1 MKYLIKYLK
10 PYLAGIIILLFFVWG
25 QSYVNLIL
33 PDYTAKIVDLGI
45 TAQNLSIIRSEG
57 IKMILFTILGGL
69 FTILIGFSAA
79 KISAGFAK
87 RLREAVFK
95 KIESFSLDEFNL
107 FSSSSLITRA
117 TNDIQ
122 QIQNVLSML
131 LRMSLLAPFMGIGAI
146 VKVYQLAPGMSW
158 ITLTAVGILAA
169 MMTVL
174 FLVAIPKFTIIQKI
188 VDRLGLQIREM
199 LTGIRVIRA
208 YNNDKRQQLKF
219 EKTNTESM
227 NLNIFIS
234 RLMSMMQPVMTLIM
248 GLSAVAVIWV
258 GAGLIESGHLQ
269 IGNILALTQ
278 YVAQTIISFLMI
290 SIIFIMIPRATVSIR
305 RINEVLST
313 TAKIN
318 DPEKPKKP
326 AEKINGLLEF
336 KKVNF
341 SYKGSEQAVLSDI
354 SFIARPGQTTAI
366 IGGTGS
372 GKTTLLNLIP
382 RLYDVT
388 GGSITVDGIDI
399 RDLSQTELRDCIG
412 YIPQKASLFSGTIK
426 TNIAYGRPEAE
437 IAEISEAA
445 AIAQA
450 KDFIDSS
457 AEGLD
462 SAIAQGG
469 NNISGGQKQ
478 RLAIARALV
487 KKPAIFLFDDSFS
500 ALDFK
505 TDAALR
511 QALEKNL
518 KNTTI
523 IIVAQRISTIMKA
536 DNIIVLDNGRVAGQ
550 GKHRELLASS
560 SVYREIAESQLSAA
574 ELKEK

>member
-45 TAQNLSIIRSEG
+45 AAQNLSIIRSEG
-57 IKMILFTILGGL
+57 IKMILFTILGGF

>member
-290 SIIFIMIPRATVSIR
+290 SIIFITIPRAAVSIR
-305 RINEVLST
+305 RINEILT
-313 TAKIN
+313 TKTKIN
-318 DPEKPKKP
+318 DPAEPKRLPRK
-326 AEKINGLLEF
+326 KTGLLEF
-336 KKVNF
+336 KNVNF
-341 SYKGSEQAVLSDI
+341 SYQGSEQAVLADI

-388 GGSITVDGIDI
+388 SGSITVDGIDI
-399 RDLSQTELRDCIG
+399 RDLSQYKLHDYIG
-412 YIPQKASLFSGTIK
+412 YVPQKAFLFSGTIK
-426 TNIAYGRPEAE
+426 SNIAYGRPDADTAE
-437 IAEISEAA
+437 ITEAA

-450 KDFIDSS
+450 EEFIASS
-457 AEGLD
+457 ADGLD
-462 SAIAQGG
+462 SAIAQAG

-487 KKPAIFLFDDSFS
+487 KKPPIFLFDDSFS

-518 KNTTI
+518 KSTTI
-523 IIVAQRISTIMKA
+523 IIVAQRISTIMQA
-536 DNIIVLDNGRVAGQ
+536 DNIIVLDNGKIVGQ
-550 GKHRELLASS
+550 GKHQDLLISS
-560 SVYREIAESQLSAA
+560 PVYREIAESQLSAA